1 MPDNFKNPL
10 DLAEQLT
17 EQSKSPIEQ
26 WRNLISNHPRQKGS
40 VSDWSKAYQSGAF
53 NDPNVDTQIA
63 AGWYDWWGPDRN
75 LIKGT
80 KTVGDIINKLTKGGK
95 VDLDKNYVWFK
106 ENQPANGGNR
116 YLDFRFSD
124 LDKGDVNY
132 TTQIGSPWNKKKYA
146 VYGRDQ
152 KGEFQHENPLFESDD
167 LDAVIQWFNSPW
179 GQNAPEE
186 VKQEAIQKVF
196 NQKPPVVDY
205 NPTKAKLRE
214 FGYSDEDIAKFKNE
228 DLDVALDFF
237 NRFNNPKP
245 RK

>member
-1 MPDNFKNPL
+1 MAYKNTL

-26 WRNLISNHPRQKGS
+26 WRSLISNHPRQKGS

-53 NDPNVDTQIA
+53 NDPDVKTQIE
-63 AGWYDWWGPDRN
+63 AGWYDWWGPDKN
-75 LIKGT
+75 LVKGT

-106 ENQPANGGNR
+106 ENQPVNGNR

-179 GQNAPEE
+179 AQNAPEE
-186 VKQEAIQKVF
+186 VKQEVAQSLLGSKSKFATKYPERFAKIKSGPNVYGTGRTYED
-196 NQKPPVVDY
+196 VDWD
-205 NPTKAKLRE
+205 
-214 FGYSDEDIAKFKNE
+214 SIAQMLGI
-228 DLDVALDFF
+228 DLD
-237 NRFNNPKP
+237 
-245 RK
+245 

>member
-1 MPDNFKNPL
+1 MADQYKNPL
-10 DLAEQLT
+10 ELANQLIQPQQKT
-17 EQSKSPIEQ
+17 PFEIWKETIAA
-26 WRNLISNHPRQKGS
+26 HPRQKGS
-40 VSDWSKAYQSGAF
+40 ISDWSKAYQGGAF
-53 NDPNVDTQIA
+53 NDPDVTTQIA
-63 AGWYDWWGPDRN
+63 AGWYDWWGPDKN
-75 LIKGT
+75 LVRGT

-95 VDLDKNYVWFK
+95 VDLDKNYVWLK
-106 ENQPANGGNR
+106 ENQPLNGNR

-186 VKQEAIQKVF
+186 VKQEVIQKVV
-196 NQKPPVVDY
+196 NQKPSVVDY

-237 NRFNNPKP
+237 NRFNNPTP